1 MFCLS
6 TPCFRLHRRLLF
18 RLFITPC
25 LSLKKNQYPVLSV
38 INSSISFPF
47 CFTCNAML
55 HGLYSLLCYY
65 LPQIRFA
72 PLHELFLT
80 AEQRRDVNLRRQSA
94 ESAVKQEHKC
104 LSYLSYPKRFS
115 ENWESSVCG
124 YHHTDEASITGG
136 TWTSRHALSAYQSVE
151 KCYIISAL
159 GSEQ

>member
-1 MFCLS
+1 
-6 TPCFRLHRRLLF
+6 
-18 RLFITPC
+18 
-25 LSLKKNQYPVLSV
+25 
-38 INSSISFPF
+38 
-47 CFTCNAML
+47 ML

-94 ESAVKQEHKC
+94 EGAVKQEHKC